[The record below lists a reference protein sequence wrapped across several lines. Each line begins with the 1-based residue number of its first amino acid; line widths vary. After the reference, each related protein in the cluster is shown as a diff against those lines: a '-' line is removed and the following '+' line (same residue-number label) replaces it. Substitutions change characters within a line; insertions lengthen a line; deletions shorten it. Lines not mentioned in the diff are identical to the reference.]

1 MTGTPA
7 TGRIAITQGPDPMA
21 RAVTTMEAASA
32 APAARVTTVLVA
44 VKPAAD
50 TTAAAVAADISA
62 AEFAQPFLTPK
73 AV

>member
-1 MTGTPA
+1 
-7 TGRIAITQGPDPMA
+7 
-21 RAVTTMEAASA
+21 MEAASA